1 MEEDK
6 LDEVVV
12 KDGILVKSSNK
23 FRKVFKLE

>member
-12 KDGILVKSSNK
+12 KDGILVNSSNK